1 MFYIKRRIIEIELLN
16 IITAPY
22 ITTLSNKRVVV
33 YFRALIRIYDYK
45 AFLDTSIYLVD
56 MIAPPYTEP
65 LWRGIWNT
73 LKKDRKN
80 NKTINIDF
88 IKLYGYPFKPKA
100 DKIGFYIVE
109 ATERKRK
116 EHALIKPK
124 DSNNKYDAFFSNM
137 YNSYFEG
144 EEYIKEKYPTLK
156 EHNEKDYIK
165 PLLYKLSTSNRIFY
179 YDISAKITLYQYLDL
194 SPITNPEHKEDLKGK
209 PLFYQLVDTRAEMLS
224 KALNIPKSKAIKE
237 VLRNTN
243 FKAQKPK
250 NTKAQ

>member
-124 DSNNKYDAFFSNM
+124 DSNNKYDAFFSN
-137 YNSYFEG
+137 
-144 EEYIKEKYPTLK
+144 ILC
-156 EHNEKDYIK
+156 
-165 PLLYKLSTSNRIFY
+165 
-179 YDISAKITLYQYLDL
+179 
-194 SPITNPEHKEDLKGK
+194 
-209 PLFYQLVDTRAEMLS
+209 VCWC
-224 KALNIPKSKAIKE
+224 
-237 VLRNTN
+237 V
-243 FKAQKPK
+243 
-250 NTKAQ
+250 